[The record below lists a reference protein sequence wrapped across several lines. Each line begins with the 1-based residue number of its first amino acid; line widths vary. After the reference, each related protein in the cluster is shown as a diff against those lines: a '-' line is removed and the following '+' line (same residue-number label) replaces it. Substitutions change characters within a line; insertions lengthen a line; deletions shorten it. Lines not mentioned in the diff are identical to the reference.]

1 MSLAHPALDAPARR
15 SAMLLRRRIATY
27 FTGGV
32 EEIPGLVGQLA
43 GQGHLVHELSVD
55 IRDGVRESS
64 MVCTVL
70 LATDEIDSLLAHL
83 RDLPAVVS
91 SELA

>member
-1 MSLAHPALDAPARR
+1 MSLSPMPVQSR
-15 SAMLLRRRIATY
+15 SPLLLRRRIATY

-32 EEIPGLVGQLA
+32 EAVPSLVGALA
-43 GQGHLVHELSVD
+43 ARGHLVHELSVD

-70 LATDEIDSLLAHL
+70 LPGEETEQLLAHL
-83 RDLPAVVS
+83 RDLPEVVS
-91 SELA
+91 AEPA